1 MRLLDVKVGDL
12 RLIRMDD
19 WGLGLGCGW
28 FEINYHTWC
37 RVMGF
42 VVCWLGVDPWWV
54 YSVSFRFPFFGVP
67 FGFDESLGEWRV
79 AGGGY
84 RRSVSV
90 SESGSQW
97 YPSVV

>member
-1 MRLLDVKVGDL
+1 MLLDGWVWIGVMRLLDVKVGDL

-28 FEINYHTWC
+28 FEIIII
-37 RVMGF
+37 
-42 VVCWLGVDPWWV
+42 L
-54 YSVSFRFPFFGVP
+54 GVP

-84 RRSVSV
+84 R
-90 SESGSQW
+90 
-97 YPSVV
+97 

>member
-19 WGLGLGCGW
+19 LGLGCGW
-28 FEINYHTWC
+28 FEIIII
-37 RVMGF
+37 
-42 VVCWLGVDPWWV
+42 L
-54 YSVSFRFPFFGVP
+54 GVP

-79 AGGGY
+79 VGGGY

-90 SESGSQW
+90 SGIQSMVSVCGVVPRLGHPSLRLGS
-97 YPSVV
+97 SVLG

>member
-42 VVCWLGVDPWWV
+42 VVCWLGGLIRGGFTRFRLGFRSLVYHLVSMNRWV
-54 YSVSFRFPFFGVP
+54 SGRRCG
-67 FGFDESLGEWRV
+67 WRL
-79 AGGGY
+79 
-84 RRSVSV
+84 
-90 SESGSQW
+90 
-97 YPSVV
+97 